1 MELNCKTS
9 EPDVTTRC
17 LPGLLVV
24 IVVLLVGLLVVLYF
38 SVRSITTTAFDALEN
53 REVRE
58 NVARTSNALST
69 IIDSLSRTSAD
80 YAQWD
85 DALSF
90 VQGEDPTFLHDN
102 VTASVMRNLGA
113 DFVVVLDPAGERPFD
128 GVFLSYTGATQEIP
142 ARLRTALEAAVLT
155 SRYEPSAK
163 PGEGLFRTSDGDLF
177 VLATSPVTSS
187 DRSQSSGAFLGVGRL
202 VDRRVLDEIEAAVR
216 LPVDITAVSGAPSEP
231 TPSPDSVE
239 IEVVDEDSIRGTA
252 YLRAIDGS
260 IVAAMSVEVP
270 RAVYF
275 NGQKVVE
282 LLGYA
287 LLTFGVVSCLSVG
300 YVIVLQSREMI
311 RRRQAEYAMRFSE
324 KHRHMV
330 AKMAD
335 AVFGLTPEG
344 TVDFANPQAA
354 RLVGLSQELLTGTR
368 ASTFMTGEG
377 WERASRYLEL
387 ETSVGT
393 TDSFEVDIIN
403 ASGRVVPVEI
413 IAVPLLDGSDR
424 TAGVQWT
431 ARDVTE
437 RRRLEKELVHLANQ
451 DHLTGLFNRRRFEEE
466 LSRATQHAVRT
477 GRRGAV
483 LWLDIDY
490 FKEINDSLGHQAGD
504 QVLIGLAATMRTQ
517 LRGDSVLARQGGD
530 EFAVLLP
537 EVSVRQAEECAV
549 RLINAIRKTSCVFH
563 DRDLRVTTSMGIVM
577 FPDHGTDAEEILARA
592 DLAMYQAK
600 DGGRN
605 RYRMYEPGEGWH
617 TEQKSRFKWVSTI
630 ERALA
635 EDLFVV
641 HAQPVVNMVTGEVDR
656 HELLIRMEA
665 ENGDIVGPGEFL
677 PTAERTGLIRE
688 IDQWMVRR
696 AIDLV
701 SMQAGRDAS
710 YRLDV
715 NLSGK
720 AFSDPELLPLIQSEL
735 IRTGIEPVSLG
746 IEVTETAAIADMT
759 KAREFI
765 TALRNLGCRVSLD
778 DFGSGFSS
786 FYYLK
791 NLPVDCLKI
800 DGGFVQDIC
809 NSTEDQHVVK
819 AIVEL
824 AQGFGVTSTAEFVED
839 QATFEMLRSLG
850 VTYAQGYHI
859 ARPIPV
865 ERLGGSGTRRSAEG
879 A

>member
-1 MELNCKTS
+1 M
-9 EPDVTTRC
+9 
-17 LPGLLVV
+17 
-24 IVVLLVGLLVVLYF
+24 
-38 SVRSITTTAFDALEN
+38 
-53 REVRE
+53 
-58 NVARTSNALST
+58 
-69 IIDSLSRTSAD
+69 
-80 YAQWD
+80 
-85 DALSF
+85 
-90 VQGEDPTFLHDN
+90 
-102 VTASVMRNLGA
+102 
-113 DFVVVLDPAGERPFD
+113 
-128 GVFLSYTGATQEIP
+128 
-142 ARLRTALEAAVLT
+142 
-155 SRYEPSAK
+155 
-163 PGEGLFRTSDGDLF
+163 
-177 VLATSPVTSS
+177 
-187 DRSQSSGAFLGVGRL
+187 
-202 VDRRVLDEIEAAVR
+202 
-216 LPVDITAVSGAPSEP
+216 
-231 TPSPDSVE
+231 
-239 IEVVDEDSIRGTA
+239 
-252 YLRAIDGS
+252 
-260 IVAAMSVEVP
+260 
-270 RAVYF
+270 
-275 NGQKVVE
+275 
-282 LLGYA
+282 
-287 LLTFGVVSCLSVG
+287 
-300 YVIVLQSREMI
+300 
-311 RRRQAEYAMRFSE
+311 
-324 KHRHMV
+324 
-330 AKMAD
+330 
-335 AVFGLTPEG
+335 
-344 TVDFANPQAA
+344 TV
-354 RLVGLSQELLTGTR
+354 
-368 ASTFMTGEG
+368 EG

-387 ETSVGT
+387 ETSAGT
-393 TDSFEVDIIN
+393 TDSFEVDVIN
-403 ASGRVVPVEI
+403 ASVRVIPVEI
-413 IAVPLLDGSDR
+413 IAVPLLDGSDQA
-424 TAGVQWT
+424 AGVQWT

-466 LSRATQHAVRT
+466 LSRATHHAVRT

-537 EVSVRQAEECAV
+537 EVSVRQAEECAD

-617 TEQKSRFKWVSTI
+617 TEQKTRFRWVSTI

-641 HAQPVVNMVTGEVDR
+641 HAQPVVNMATGEIDR

-677 PTAERTGLIRE
+677 PTAERTGLIHE

-696 AIDLV
+696 AVDLV

-735 IRTGIEPVSLG
+735 IRTGIEPISLG
-746 IEVTETAAIADMT
+746 VEVTETAAIADMT

-865 ERLGGSGTRRSAEG
+865 ERLGGSGARRTAEG